1 MSYKIIVIS
10 IIYMIFLHPLFYMI
24 FKVIV
29 RCFLFFSYLDI
40 IIIVFNNF
48 FLNYQSSLKLCAKYI
63 Y

>member
-40 IIIVFNNF
+40 IIIVFKNF
-48 FLNYQSSLKLCAKYI
+48 FLIINLH
-63 Y
+63 